1 MARIRSKNTR
11 PELVVRSTLHR
22 MGYRFRLHC
31 AKLPGKPDVVLPRHR
46 KVILVHGCF
55 WHQHR
60 GCKLASRP
68 SSNTEYWLAK
78 LDSNVRR
85 DRQNRRKLRALGWK
99 VLVVW
104 ECQTRNLPVI
114 EHLLLDFMAA
124 A

>member
-1 MARIRSKNTR
+1 
-11 PELVVRSTLHR
+11 